1 VRVPMDNP
9 GIFPIIM
16 PGLFPT
22 EQTRSGLL
30 EWVTYFFL
38 ISEYGT
44 IDSTRKDN
52 NATPTLDPLDG
63 LNKKYSMIKLG

>member
-1 VRVPMDNP
+1 MKD
-9 GIFPIIM
+9 
-16 PGLFPT
+16 
-22 EQTRSGLL
+22 
-30 EWVTYFFL
+30 FFL

-52 NATPTLDPLDG
+52 NATTTLDPLDG